1 MKFFNNLSIGMK
13 FLCSSLLIVG
23 VLTIICWQ
31 SINTI
36 ENCHHA
42 CGMLIGGAVTTKSLA
57 QSAQTSFYALTETA
71 NQSLLYVHAGDS
83 AKGAELTRKFNADAQ
98 ALTASLDT
106 VLRALNA
113 DPLVDKSIISPLT
126 AKADSAK
133 SALNNEYVPLIGA
146 LAGAQEGTADFT
158 RSVALSEKIALDI
171 DAVFQGIATAGN
183 DVYNGYVNFLLGTIV
198 KLKIFVIIAILFSII
213 LVLFLSFI
221 IKKPFQNMMD
231 TLGAIAAKWDMTKQ
245 FDSNSKDEIGKLAT
259 FFNLTFEKMK
269 ELLFVIKQMSIS
281 LIDTGATLTA
291 NAHQTA
297 SSINEITASIQSM
310 KEQVIT
316 QASEVNQTGGAMERI
331 MSQVDKLNEHI
342 VVQSESVNQSSAAIE
357 EMLANIHAVAET
369 LSKNAANVVTLSEA
383 SEAGK
388 HDLQT
393 VSADIQE
400 IAHESEGLLE
410 INAVIQNIASQTNL
424 LSMNAAI
431 EAAHAGEV
439 GKGFA
444 VVADEIR
451 KLAENSS
458 EQSKTISSILQKIK
472 VSIDTITK
480 STGVMTK
487 GFETI
492 EAGVK
497 TVSNQEASIRTAME
511 EQENGS
517 RSILEEITK
526 LKNITGL
533 VKTSSAGIAAE
544 GQAVKHQSTNLEQI
558 TDEIKNGMN
567 EMSVGAELISIAV
580 NQVNDISGAN
590 KRNIDT
596 LSAEISKFK
605 VE

>member
-1 MKFFNNLSIGMK
+1 MKFFKNLSIGVK
-13 FLCSSLLIVG
+13 FLCSSLLIIG
-23 VLTIICWQ
+23 VLTVICWQ
-31 SINTI
+31 SIITI

-42 CGMLIGGAVTTKSLA
+42 CGLLIGGAVTTKSLA
-57 QSAQTSFYALTETA
+57 QSAQTLFYALTETA
-71 NQSLLYVHAGDS
+71 NQSLLYANLGDS
-83 AKGAELTRKFNADAQ
+83 AKSAELTRKFNADAQ
-98 ALTASLDT
+98 TLTASFDT
-106 VLRALNA
+106 VLWALNA

-133 SALNNEYVPLIGA
+133 SALNNEYVPLISA
-146 LAGAQEGTADFT
+146 LARAQGSAADFT
-158 RSVALSEKIALDI
+158 RSAALSEKIARDI
-171 DAVFQGIATAGN
+171 DAVFQGIAAAGD
-183 DVYNGYVNFLLGTIV
+183 DVYHGYVDFLLGTIF

-221 IKKPFQNMMD
+221 IKKPFQKMMG
-231 TLGAIAAKWDMTKQ
+231 TLEEIAAKWDMTKR
-245 FDSNSKDEIGKLAT
+245 FDSDSNDETGKLAA
-259 FFNLTFEKMK
+259 FCNLTFEKMK
-269 ELLFVIKQMSIS
+269 GLLLIIKQMSLS
-281 LIDTGATLTA
+281 LTDTGASLTA
-291 NAHQTA
+291 NTYQTA
-297 SSINEITASIQSM
+297 ASINEITASIQSM

-316 QASEVNQTGGAMERI
+316 QASEVNQTSGAMERI
-331 MSQVDKLNEHI
+331 MSQVAKLNEHI

-357 EMLANIHAVAET
+357 EMLANIHSVAET
-369 LSKNAANVVTLSEA
+369 LSSNAANVVTLSEA

-388 HDLQT
+388 QDLQT

-400 IAHESEGLLE
+400 IARESEGLLE

-458 EQSKTISSILQKIK
+458 EQSKTISGILQKIK
-472 VSIDTITK
+472 VSIETITK

-492 EAGVK
+492 EEGVK
-497 TVSNQEASIRTAME
+497 TVSDQEASIRTAMG
-511 EQENGS
+511 EQESGS
-517 RSILEEITK
+517 RSILEEISK
-526 LKNITGL
+526 LKNITGR
-533 VKTSSAGIAAE
+533 VKSSSAEIASE
-544 GQAVKHQSTNLEQI
+544 GQEVKRQSTNLERI
-558 TDEIKNGMN
+558 TDEIHSGMN
-567 EMSVGAELISIAV
+567 EMSTGAELIVVAV
-580 NQVNDISGAN
+580 NQVNDISGTN

-596 LSAEISKFK
+596 LSAEIAKFK